1 MPMNTVLLED
11 TYQLPTYAKL
21 PLVITR
27 GQGAYVWDENGIKY
41 LDFYGGHA
49 VALIGHC
56 HPTLVKAIKKQ
67 LDKLIFYSNVV
78 YNDQR
83 ALTAEKLVNLVPNK
97 FASVFFCNSGTEANE
112 TAIKLAKKYTG
123 KDEIIS
129 FEGSFHGRTLGSLSV
144 TGNNKYNK
152 QIGSLMPNV
161 KFATFGDISS
171 VKKLISNQTAAI
183 ILEPIQSITGVNKA
197 PVNFYQQL
205 EKLAQQKKVVLIFD
219 EIQTGLGRVGKI
231 LFSELVG
238 VTPDITTLAKG
249 LAGGLPAGAVLV
261 SQNITKT
268 VQINDQ
274 GSTFGGGP
282 VICSAIS
289 ATLDVIKKEGLIKN
303 ANQCGNVL
311 KKRIPDIKHVISV
324 TGEGL
329 LLGII
334 LDIPALPVQT
344 GLLKKGIITGTSV
357 NKQVLR
363 IIPPITVTEKEIDLF
378 IKKLKQV
385 LEETDE

>member
-1 MPMNTVLLED
+1 MNIISLED

-21 PLVITR
+21 PLIITR
-27 GQGAYVWDENGIKY
+27 GQGAYVWSQTGRKY

-49 VALIGHC
+49 VALVGHC
-56 HPTLVKAIKKQ
+56 HPAVIAAIKKQ
-67 LDKLIFYSNVV
+67 LDKLIFYSNIV

-83 ALTAEKLVNLVPNK
+83 SMTAKKLVNLAPNQ

-144 TGNNKYNK
+144 TGNDKYKK
-152 QIGSLMPNV
+152 QIGSLIPNV
-161 KFATFGDISS
+161 KFATFGDITS
-171 VKKLISNQTAAI
+171 VKKLISDQTAAI
-183 ILEPIQSITGVNKA
+183 ILEPIQSIAGVNEA
-197 PVNFYQQL
+197 AVDFYRQL
-205 EKLAQQKKVVLIFD
+205 EKLAKQKKIVLIFD

-231 LFSELVG
+231 FFSKLVN
-238 VTPDITTLAKG
+238 VNPDIITLAKG

-261 SQNITKT
+261 NKAITSS
-268 VQINDQ
+268 VQIEDQ

-289 ATLDVIKKEGLIKN
+289 ATLDIIKKDDLIKN
-303 ANQCGNVL
+303 AGKCGNTL
-311 KKRIPDIKHVISV
+311 KKKLSGIKHVISV
-324 TGEGL
+324 TGKGL

-334 LDIPALPVQT
+334 LDIPARQIQT
-344 GLLKKGIITGTSV
+344 QLLERGIITGTSA

-363 IIPPITVTEKEIDLF
+363 IMPPINITNTEIDLF
-378 IKKLKQV
+378 INQLKQV
-385 LEETDE
+385 LEKSTYE